1 MAQHTQ
7 HKESYYLMM
16 MDALDGEL
24 AAAEKQQLESHLRT
38 CPACQQEWNALAA
51 IDNLFRQAPM
61 LMPAVDFAERTVGL
75 LPDRRARVWALSAIY
90 SLLLLTGIVPVVI
103 VAWALIRYSAAFA
116 EGGMVQ
122 GVAATIGN
130 AVQLGGTVV
139 GALVAGAGRLVVE
152 EPAVVGWT
160 LLLAGSVFLWGGV
173 IQRLLVQPQRATSR
187 N

>member
-1 MAQHTQ
+1 MAQRAQ
-7 HKESYYLMM
+7 HNESYYLMM
-16 MDALDGEL
+16 MDALNGQL

-38 CPACQQEWNALAA
+38 CPACQQEWNALSA
-51 IDNLFRQAPM
+51 IDHLFRQAPM

-90 SLLLLTGIVPVVI
+90 GLLLLTGIIPVIAVT
-103 VAWALIRYSAAFA
+103 WALVRYSTAFSD
-116 EGGMVQ
+116 GGMVQ
-122 GVAATIGN
+122 GIAAAIGS

-152 EPAVVGWT
+152 EPAVIGWT

>member
-1 MAQHTQ
+1 MAQQTQ
-7 HKESYYLMM
+7 HSESYYLMM

-24 AAAEKQQLESHLRT
+24 AVAEKQQLESHLRT
-38 CPACQQEWNALAA
+38 CPACQQEWKALSA

-90 SLLLLTGIVPVVI
+90 GLLLLTGIVPVIV
-103 VAWALIRYSAAFA
+103 VAWVLARYSAVFSD
-116 EGGMVQ
+116 GGMVQ
-122 GVAATIGN
+122 GIAAAIGN

-139 GALVAGAGRLVVE
+139 SALVAGAGRLVVE
-152 EPAVVGWT
+152 EPAVIGWA